1 MQLEAKDLREA
12 KQKLSCFKLKTLC
25 VALKQYENDDI
36 TTSVEALARRCD
48 MTPEAFLAH
57 AEKAA
62 YFHEA
67 FDEGEPYTTVR
78 ENLRLKGLKQ
88 LRQKSILRLK
98 TLDPE
103 FKKKKMP
110 SLRFISV
117 IGKEILKTSETFW
130 YESKCSKSWA
140 HEIRFELW
148 PDSVSLT
155 RGNFTKK
162 FKPFYDWLD
171 LHLERV
177 QEVSKNQGAW
187 SSISRRIREQRSL
200 NHSMRT
206 TIVNEKKSRTT
217 IGITRTFI
225 VLQNKCLFTPP
236 IKYFT

>member
-1 MQLEAKDLREA
+1 MQLEAQDLREA

-25 VALKQYENDDI
+25 VALKQYDNDDN

-62 YFHEA
+62 YFYEA

-88 LRQKSILRLK
+88 LRQKTILRLK
-98 TLDPE
+98 TLEPE
-103 FKKKKMP
+103 FKKKKKMP

-177 QEVSKNQGAW
+177 QEVSNEEAKKQYINLVGPLKNQGAW
-187 SSISRRIREQRSL
+187 SSISRRIRKRRGLS
-200 NHSMRT
+200 HSMRT
-206 TIVNEKKSRTT
+206 TIVNEKKTKP
-217 IGITRTFI
+217 
-225 VLQNKCLFTPP
+225 LLALLELL
-236 IKYFT
+236 